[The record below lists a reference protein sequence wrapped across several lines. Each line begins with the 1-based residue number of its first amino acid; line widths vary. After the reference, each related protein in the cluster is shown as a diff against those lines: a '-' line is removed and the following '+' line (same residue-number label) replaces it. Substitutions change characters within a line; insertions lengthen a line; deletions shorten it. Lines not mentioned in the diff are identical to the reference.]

1 MTPESLLRSTVIDVE
16 RNDLFGQLGQLRSP
30 FRNAQ
35 AWPYLGDEFQQHSEV
50 LLQTQG
56 TDRWRELGGDRCE
69 SGLTLKPDS
78 EAADEVLRR
87 FEQINS
93 GFIVGEEGKY
103 LAVRLIRGRK
113 QGHRFGI
120 GLQLE
125 ENTSAADATDGSH
138 DSTSLSTGQVR
149 LGSRAEQLLWL
160 IHAEVMR
167 QRRSLVQLPDLL
179 LKEMLWPCADVPR
192 DWRRDLQW
200 TFQALMNLRMDVIN
214 LTRRGWQPRLGARS
228 ALLDH
233 VEFSWNLGELGPSC
247 DETCSMSGSSQR
259 HHHVQIGVGHAFLG
273 VLEKCAVQNGQGYRT
288 FDFKIAKDDRS
299 ATMPVRPVLNA
310 FVGKK
315 LLGLSPVD
323 RAVLK
328 GILSELTAGETGEVK
343 MQSGMITPKINAPCP
358 LLSTHGR
365 YVSFNGNGAKSG
377 YGYTIEGRKGTG
389 WLYKAGFNFSHD
401 DKRQVSRQLFQSLA
415 RLSVRLDII
424 VCGYSRKESRWY
436 DLSAM
441 LELSRRR
448 NGWNVLG
455 GLLVRIYGPENFLTK
470 LTDVGIDSDESPF
483 PRNVEHD
490 SLSDRLR
497 ASGRTQREI
506 AGQLGV
512 SRPFISTLLNSKRPW
527 PPERARE
534 AENLLSRLNQSSSSR
549 NEVE

>member
-1 MTPESLLRSTVIDVE
+1 MTPETLLRSTVIDVE
-16 RNDLFGQLGQLRSP
+16 RNDLFCQLGQLRSP

-35 AWPYLGDEFQQHSEV
+35 AWPFLGDEFQQHSEV
-50 LLQTQG
+50 LLQNQG
-56 TDRWRELGGDRCE
+56 TERWRELGGDRDE
-69 SGLTLKPDS
+69 YGLTLKPDS

-93 GFIVGEEGKY
+93 GFIVGEDGTL

-125 ENTSAADATDGSH
+125 ENTSATDATGGAPH
-138 DSTSLSTGQVR
+138 STSLLTGQVR

-167 QRRSLVQLPDLL
+167 QRRSLVQLPDLQ
-179 LKEMLWPCADVPR
+179 LKEMLWPCGDVPR
-192 DWRRDLQW
+192 DWRRDLQL
-200 TFQALMNLRMDVIN
+200 TFQALMNLRIDVIN

-247 DETCSMSGSSQR
+247 DHTCSMSGSSHR
-259 HHHVQIGVGHAFLG
+259 HHHVQVGVGHAFLG
-273 VLEKCAVQNGQGYRT
+273 VLEKCVIQVGDCHRI
-288 FDFKIAKDDRS
+288 FDFKVGKDDRS
-299 ATMPVRPVLNA
+299 ATMPVRPALNA

-315 LLGLSPVD
+315 ALRLSSID
-323 RAVLK
+323 RDVLK
-328 GILSELTAGETGEVK
+328 GILSELTVGPTGEVK
-343 MQSGMITPKINAPCP
+343 MITTEINAPCP
-358 LLSTHGR
+358 FLSSDRR
-365 YVSFNGNGAKSG
+365 YISFNGNGDKSG
-377 YGYTIEGRKGTG
+377 YGYMIEGRKGTG
-389 WLYKAGFNFSHD
+389 WLYKAGFTFSSD
-401 DKRQVSRQLFQSLA
+401 DNRQITRQLFQSLA
-415 RLSVRLDII
+415 RMSDRFGII

-455 GLLVRIYGPENFLTK
+455 CLLVRIYGPENFFTRLM
-470 LTDVGIDSDESPF
+470 DVGIASDSLPF
-483 PRNVEHD
+483 PQTVEHD
-490 SLSDRLR
+490 SLNDRLR
-497 ASGRTQREI
+497 ASGLTQREI
-506 AGQLGV
+506 AGQLCV

-527 PPERARE
+527 PPERARD
-534 AENLLSRLNQSSSSR
+534 AENLLSVLIQSSSSR
-549 NEVE
+549 SDVE

>member
-30 FRNAQ
+30 FRDAQ
-35 AWPYLGDEFQQHSEV
+35 TWPFLGDEFQQHSEV

-56 TDRWRELGGDRCE
+56 TERWRELGGDRCE

-93 GFIVGEEGKY
+93 GFIVGEDGKL

-120 GLQLE
+120 GLKLE
-125 ENTSAADATDGSH
+125 ENISAADATGGSH

-179 LKEMLWPCADVPR
+179 LKEMLWPCDQVPR

-200 TFQALMNLRMDVIN
+200 TFQALMNLRIDVIN

-228 ALLDH
+228 ALIDH
-233 VEFSWNLGELGPSC
+233 VEFSWNLGELGPFC
-247 DETCSMSGSSQR
+247 DETCAMWGPSQR
-259 HHHVQIGVGHAFLG
+259 HHHVQVGVGHAFLG
-273 VLEKCAVQNGQGYRT
+273 VLEKCVIQEGHGHRT
-288 FDFKIAKDDRS
+288 FDFKVGKDDRS

-315 LLGLSPVD
+315 MLGLSPVD

-328 GILSELTAGETGEVK
+328 GILSELTAGETGEFK
-343 MQSGMITPKINAPCP
+343 MQSGMITPKDNAPCP
-358 LLSTHGR
+358 LLSTAGR
-365 YVSFNGNGAKSG
+365 YFSFNGNGAKSG

-389 WLYKAGFNFSHD
+389 WLYKAGFTFSSD
-401 DKRQVSRQLFQSLA
+401 DKRQVTRQLFQSLA
-415 RLSVRLDII
+415 RLSDRLGIV
-424 VCGYSRKESRWY
+424 VCGYSRNESRWY
-436 DLSAM
+436 GLSAM

-455 GLLVRIYGPENFLTK
+455 SLLVRVYGPENLFTR
-470 LTDVGIDSDESPF
+470 LTDIGIDSDASPF
-483 PRNVEHD
+483 PLNAEHE

-497 ASGRTQREI
+497 ASGRTQQEI
-506 AGQLGV
+506 AGELGV

-534 AENLLSRLNQSSSSR
+534 AENLLSRLNQSSSPR